1 GPACGPHKY
10 WLMQADRA
18 LALLQRKAMHRA
30 PCLARM
36 APMNLDA
43 DLELDAS
50 GLMCPLPLLKANL
63 ALNSLAPQQILKV
76 TATDPGSQRDF
87 KVFVQQSR
95 HTMLSVSKDYYVYCY
110 WIQKG

>member
-1 GPACGPHKY
+1 
-10 WLMQADRA
+10 MQADRA

-50 GLMCPLPLLKANL
+50 GLMCPLPLLKAKL

-76 TATDPGSQRDF
+76 TATDPGSERDF

-95 HTMLSVSKDYYVYCY
+95 HTILSFSKDDSVYRY

>member
-36 APMNLDA
+36 ALMNLNA

-50 GLMCPLPLLKANL
+50 GLMCPLPLLKAKL

-76 TATDPGSQRDF
+76 IATDPGSERDF
-87 KVFVQQSR
+87 QVFVQQSR
-95 HTMLSVSKDYYVYCY
+95 HTILSFNKNDSVYCY